1 VTSQLATRADGPA
14 VERQIAIDLARRGLI
29 VAPVLLLAAG
39 LGWGIHGVLSAAYAL
54 VLVLLNFAL
63 SAALLSWAAR
73 TSLGLLMGV
82 TLFGY
87 VARLALIAV
96 AVLAISGQPW
106 FSPIPLCA
114 TLLVTHLGLLI
125 WETRYVS
132 ATLAFPG
139 LKPRPAGKRTP
150 PAARTTEKGT

>member
-1 VTSQLATRADGPA
+1 
-14 VERQIAIDLARRGLI
+14 
-29 VAPVLLLAAG
+29 
-39 LGWGIHGVLSAAYAL
+39 LSAAYAL

-87 VARLALIAV
+87 VARLALIAI

-139 LKPRPAGKRTP
+139 LKPRPTGNRTR
-150 PAARTTEKGT
+150 PAARTTEKGS

>member
-1 VTSQLATRADGPA
+1 
-14 VERQIAIDLARRGLI
+14 LI

-39 LGWGIHGVLSAAYAL
+39 LGWGTDGVLSAAYAL

-139 LKPRPAGKRTP
+139 LKPRPAGKRGR
-150 PAARTTEKGT
+150 PAARTTEKGS